1 MIEAKNL
8 TKKYKNQVV
17 LDIPEIKITKGEFV
31 AITGESGSGK
41 STLLNMLSG
50 LDRPTT
56 GEVLIDGV
64 NIARLRDRKLSKFR
78 SQKIGFVFQFF
89 YLQPFLRVIS
99 NIEVAAFPT
108 RIKRKIRKQ
117 QAVKMAE
124 NVGLGDKLDS
134 FPRELSGGQIQRVA
148 IARALMNN
156 PEILFADEPTGNLDS
171 ENSQQ
176 IIQLFEKINQ
186 ETGMTI
192 ILVTHSPELASHA
205 DRIVHLKDGKIC

>member
-56 GEVLIDGV
+56 GEVLVDGV
-64 NIARLRDRKLSKFR
+64 NIARLHDRKLSKFR

>member
-8 TKKYKNQVV
+8 TKKYKSQVV

-41 STLLNMLSG
+41 STLLNILSG

-56 GEVLIDGV
+56 GEVLVDGV

-89 YLQPFLRVIS
+89 YLQPFLRVLS

-108 RIKRKIRKQ
+108 RIKRKICKQ

-124 NVGLGDKLDS
+124 NVGLGDKLYS

-186 ETGMTI
+186 ETGMII
-192 ILVTHSPELASHA
+192 ILVTHSSELASHA
-205 DRIVHLKDGKIC
+205 DRIIHLKDGKIC

>member
-31 AITGESGSGK
+31 AITGERGSGK

-56 GEVLIDGV
+56 GEVLVDGV

-205 DRIVHLKDGKIC
+205 DRIIHLKDGKIC

>member
-56 GEVLIDGV
+56 GEVLVDGV

-89 YLQPFLRVIS
+89 YLQPFLRVLS

-205 DRIVHLKDGKIC
+205 DRIIHLKDGKIC

>member
-1 MIEAKNL
+1 MIEARNL

-17 LDIPEIKITKGEFV
+17 LDISEIKITKGEFV

-56 GEVLIDGV
+56 GEVLVDGV

>member
-41 STLLNMLSG
+41 STLLNILSG

-56 GEVLIDGV
+56 GEVLVDGV

>member
-56 GEVLIDGV
+56 GEVLVDGV

-148 IARALMNN
+148 VARALMMR
-156 PEILFADEPTGNLDS
+156 PSLLLADEPTGNLDTKNT
-171 ENSQQ
+171 NS
-176 IIQLFEKINQ
+176 IMKLFKEINGSQL
-186 ETGMTI
+186 
-192 ILVTHSPELASHA
+192 
-205 DRIVHLKDGKIC
+205 

>member
-8 TKKYKNQVV
+8 TKKYKSQVV

-41 STLLNMLSG
+41 STLLNILSG

-56 GEVLIDGV
+56 GEVLVDGV

-89 YLQPFLRVIS
+89 YLQPFLRVLS

-108 RIKRKIRKQ
+108 RIKRKICKQ

-124 NVGLGDKLDS
+124 NVGLGDKLYS

-192 ILVTHSPELASHA
+192 ILVTHSSELASHA
-205 DRIVHLKDGKIC
+205 DRIIHLKDGKIC

>member
-8 TKKYKNQVV
+8 TKKYKSQVV

-41 STLLNMLSG
+41 STLLNILSG

-56 GEVLIDGV
+56 GEVLVDGV

-89 YLQPFLRVIS
+89 YLQPFLRVLS

-108 RIKRKIRKQ
+108 RIKRKICKQ

-124 NVGLGDKLDS
+124 NVGLGDKLYS

-186 ETGMTI
+186 ETGMII
-192 ILVTHSPELASHA
+192 ILVTHSSELASHA
-205 DRIVHLKDGKIC
+205 DRIIHFKDGKIC

>member
-8 TKKYKNQVV
+8 TKKYKSQVV
-17 LDIPEIKITKGEFV
+17 LDIPEIKIAKGEFI

-41 STLLNMLSG
+41 STLLNILSG

-56 GEVLIDGV
+56 GEVLVDGV

-89 YLQPFLRVIS
+89 YLQPFLRVLS

-148 IARALMNN
+148 IARALINN

-205 DRIVHLKDGKIC
+205 DRIIHLKDGKIC

>member
-8 TKKYKNQVV
+8 TKKYKSQVV
-17 LDIPEIKITKGEFV
+17 LDIPEIKITRGEFV

-41 STLLNMLSG
+41 STLLNILSG

-56 GEVLIDGV
+56 GEVLVDNV

-89 YLQPFLRVIS
+89 YLQPFLRVLS

-171 ENSQQ
+171 ENSRQ

-205 DRIVHLKDGKIC
+205 DRIIHLKDGKIC

>member
-1 MIEAKNL
+1 
-8 TKKYKNQVV
+8 
-17 LDIPEIKITKGEFV
+17 
-31 AITGESGSGK
+31 
-41 STLLNMLSG
+41 
-50 LDRPTT
+50 
-56 GEVLIDGV
+56 
-64 NIARLRDRKLSKFR
+64 
-78 SQKIGFVFQFF
+78 VFQFF

>member
-56 GEVLIDGV
+56 GEVLVDGV
-64 NIARLRDRKLSKFR
+64 NIARLRDRRLSKFR

-89 YLQPFLRVIS
+89 YLQPFLRVLS

>member
-56 GEVLIDGV
+56 GEVLVDGV

-117 QAVKMAE
+117 QAVRMAE

>member
-1 MIEAKNL
+1 MIEARNL

-17 LDIPEIKITKGEFV
+17 LDISEIKITKGEFV

-41 STLLNMLSG
+41 STLLNILSG

-56 GEVLIDGV
+56 GEVLVDDV

-89 YLQPFLRVIS
+89 YLQPFLRVLS

-171 ENSQQ
+171 ENSRQ

-205 DRIVHLKDGKIC
+205 DRIIHLKDGKIC

>member
-8 TKKYKNQVV
+8 TKKYKSQVV
-17 LDIPEIKITKGEFV
+17 LDIPEIKIAKGEFI

-41 STLLNMLSG
+41 STLLNILSG

-56 GEVLIDGV
+56 GEVLVDGV

-89 YLQPFLRVIS
+89 YLQPFLRVLS

-134 FPRELSGGQIQRVA
+134 FQRELSGGQIQRVA
-148 IARALMNN
+148 IARALINN

-205 DRIVHLKDGKIC
+205 DRIIHLKDGKIC

>member
-56 GEVLIDGV
+56 GEVLVDGV

>member
-56 GEVLIDGV
+56 GEVLVDGV

-89 YLQPFLRVIS
+89 YLQPFLRVLS

>member
-56 GEVLIDGV
+56 GEVLVDGV

-205 DRIVHLKDGKIC
+205 DRIIHLKDGKIC